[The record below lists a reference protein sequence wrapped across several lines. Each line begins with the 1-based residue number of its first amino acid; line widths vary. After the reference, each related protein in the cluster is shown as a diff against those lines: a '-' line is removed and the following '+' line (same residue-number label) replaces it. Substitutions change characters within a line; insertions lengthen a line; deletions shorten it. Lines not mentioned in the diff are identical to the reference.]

1 MADTKKLILRLDPES
16 RRQLE
21 HAAGL
26 CVQRGHFTVEPE
38 HLLRSMVD
46 TPTGP
51 LTLHLEAAGLK
62 ADRVAHDL
70 DAALAEL
77 QTGNTRTP
85 SLSAHLI
92 GLLQQAWLI
101 SSVDYGFSR
110 VPPAA
115 LLLACLRSDRHRAL
129 LSLSAPSLLEISE
142 EALRKDLLQDQ
153 SPRSQQPLAERS
165 LADQAAAY
173 GTDETTAARP
183 GSETSAYCQDLTR
196 LAEQGQID
204 PVIGRETEIAQ
215 LIEILMRRRQN
226 NPILTGEAGVG
237 KTAVVEG
244 FARKVAERDV
254 PQALAGVRIWMLDLA
269 LMQAGASVRG
279 EFESRL
285 KALVGQVKKSAGQII
300 LFIDE
305 AHQLIGSGGPEGL
318 GDAANILKPALAR
331 GELRTIA
338 ATTWAEYKRHIEKD
352 PALTRRFEV
361 VSVAEP
367 DQAGAEQMVL
377 GLVPRLESHHGIV
390 VTPEAVSAAVTLSSR
405 FMIGRQLPDKAISL
419 LDGAC
424 ARAAIRGLPSVTAD
438 LIAERVS
445 DQTGIPL
452 GRLLET
458 RRVIANSLQARLA
471 AGLVGQTQALAQ
483 ISQQIQ
489 ASQAGLTS
497 PAKPMAVMMLVGP
510 SGVGKTETA
519 AQLAE
524 LLFGGRDQL
533 ITLNLSAFQEA
544 HSISGIKGAP
554 AGYVGFGSGGALT
567 EKIRRRPYG
576 LLLLDEAEKAHPDV
590 LELFYQV
597 FDKGLL
603 EDAEGTPINF
613 RNCLVLL
620 TSNVCDEKILSVCK
634 ANPQISQ
641 EDLLA
646 AVAPDLMQSF
656 PAALLGRMTIV
667 PYRPLGPDEVHEV
680 VRRQLQLLAQRL
692 KDTHQAKLG
701 WSDAVT
707 DWIALQCSEQTG
719 ARSAEQILARQLM
732 PRIAAELLDAM
743 ANDQMVHDMQLD
755 LEHGQPVVTTQR
767 RQRPS
772 QTL

>member
-46 TPTGP
+46 TPTSS
-51 LTLHLEAAGLK
+51 LTLHLEAAGLS

-129 LSLSAPSLLEISE
+129 LSQSAPSLLEISE
-142 EALRKDLLQDQ
+142 DALRKDLLQDQ
-153 SPRSQQPLAERS
+153 SLHGQQPQAERP
-165 LADQAAAY
+165 LADQTAPGA
-173 GTDETTAARP
+173 DETPTARS
-183 GSETSAYCQDLTR
+183 GLETSAYCQDLTK

-254 PQALAGVRIWMLDLA
+254 PEALAGVRIWMLDLA

-285 KALVGQVKKSAGQII
+285 KALVGQVKGSAGQII

-361 VSVAEP
+361 VPVAEP
-367 DQAGAEQMVL
+367 DQARAEQMVL
-377 GLVPRLESHHGIV
+377 GLVQRLESHHGV
-390 VTPEAVSAAVTLSSR
+390 VVAPEAVSAAVTLSSR

-419 LDGAC
+419 LDGTC

-438 LIAERVS
+438 LVAERVS

-458 RRVIANSLQARLA
+458 RRLVANSLQARLA

-620 TSNVCDEKILSVCK
+620 TSNVCDEKILSICK
-634 ANPQISQ
+634 AQPQISQ

-646 AVAPDLMQSF
+646 AVTPDLMQSF

-667 PYRPLGPDEVHEV
+667 PYRPLGPEEVHEV
-680 VRRQLQLLAQRL
+680 VLRQLQLLAQRL
-692 KDTHQAKLG
+692 EDTHQAKLG
-701 WSDAVT
+701 WSDSVT

-719 ARSAEQILARQLM
+719 VRSAEQIMARQLM

-743 ANDQMVHDMQLD
+743 ASDQMVHNMQLD
-755 LEHGQPVVTTQR
+755 LEHGQPMVTTQR
-767 RQRPS
+767 RPRPS
-772 QTL
+772 QTP